1 MVAHLRVKSILATSL
16 LALTLAFASIVRA
29 DDPPPSAQELL
40 RSVRLAQSAQQWK
53 LTGRI
58 RTGSKKTPFLLSLEK
73 GAIRYEFTDNK
84 DAVSL
89 RLGEKSSTLEET
101 KGGKTA
107 RVPSSR
113 YSAPVHGTEISY
125 EDLSLRFLYWS
136 DANVLGGDMISAHR
150 CWKVE
155 ARPAAAN
162 DSQYARVV
170 LWIGREDG
178 ALMKAESYD
187 ASGRWVRRFTV
198 TSVMKREGYWLLKQ
212 MRIERSSGG
221 GADPKPSYLEIEDVE
236 K

>member
-1 MVAHLRVKSILATSL
+1 MVALLRVKSILAVPL
-16 LALTLAFASIVRA
+16 LALTLAFVPVARA

-58 RTGSKKTPFLLSLEK
+58 RTGSKKTPFRLTLEK

-84 DAVSL
+84 DTL
-89 RLGEKSSTLEET
+89 TLHLGEKTSTLEET

-107 RVPSSR
+107 RVPAAKFD
-113 YSAPVHGTEISY
+113 APVHDTEISY

-136 DANVLGGDMISAHR
+136 DANVLGSSMISLNS

-155 ARPAAAN
+155 VRPAAAN

-170 LWIGREDG
+170 LWIGQKDG
-178 ALMKAESYD
+178 SLMKAESYD
-187 ASGRWVRRFTV
+187 ASGKWVRRFTV
-198 TSVMKREGYWLLKQ
+198 TEVMKCEGYWLLKK
-212 MRIERSSGG
+212 MRIESSHGRS
-221 GADPKPSYLEIEDVE
+221 ADPTPSYLEIEEAE